1 MFHKFGS
8 KNPLMKLSNLC
19 LSLRKRTMT
28 VWQSTEGLG
37 LIQAAIKVFVDT
49 VWNEQRE
56 ATNGEG
62 IF

>member
-1 MFHKFGS
+1 
-8 KNPLMKLSNLC
+8 
-19 LSLRKRTMT
+19 MT